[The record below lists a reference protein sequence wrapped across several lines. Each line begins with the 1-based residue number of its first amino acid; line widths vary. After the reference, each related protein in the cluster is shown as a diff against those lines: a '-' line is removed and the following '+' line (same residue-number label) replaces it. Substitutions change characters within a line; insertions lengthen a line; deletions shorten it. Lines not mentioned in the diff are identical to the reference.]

1 MSVVK
6 AERKEGKLEV
16 LNCVWEL
23 CVYTLQA
30 CKSEKKFPKRDRWIL
45 AKPIADEALN
55 ALKCIR
61 MANSIYVTCEA
72 EFEFRHMNQVE
83 AYGHLESMLSL
94 IELAYKTFGIESHSI
109 EHWVG
114 LVVDTENKLKSW
126 TKSDKERYKKGDS
139 AQ

>member
-16 LNCVWEL
+16 FNCVWEL
-23 CVYTLQA
+23 CVCTLQA

-72 EFEFRHMNQVE
+72 EFEFRHMNQVLKGVLE
-83 AYGHLESMLSL
+83 YGNCE
-94 IELAYKTFGIESHSI
+94 
-109 EHWVG
+109 
-114 LVVDTENKLKSW
+114 KSC
-126 TKSDKERYKKGDS
+126 T
-139 AQ
+139 AHC